1 MKISIPSS
9 RARAAALVIPLA
21 CAPLA
26 LAQTLAPS
34 ASQTPA
40 EFFKGRQ
47 LTLLVG
53 GGGGGSVDIY
63 GRLVARHIVRF
74 LPGDPIVVVRNLPA
88 AGGVQ
93 AYMTLGTTAP
103 RDGSLFSTSARGPL
117 TDPIL
122 SLKPAAYDP
131 RNFIWIGAMND
142 DSSVCF
148 TAPHSKVKTLA
159 QAREQGATMAST
171 GGLAESSKFP
181 TAINAIAGTKFKVI
195 TGYRGASETLLAVE
209 KGETDGRCTTVGSL
223 LATQP
228 HILKDKG
235 YNFLIQVGESKHPA
249 VPDTPLVS
257 DFAKTQADRQFLDL
271 IIKPLTVT
279 SSFVLPQGVPAERVQ
294 VWREAF
300 QKTIRDPQFIAEG
313 KKVGLD
319 ITPRTAQEV
328 TKIIHDLY
336 ALPPSVIDRARKIF
350 GYDSAKR

>member
-1 MKISIPSS
+1 MKTKLQIAP
-9 RARAAALVIPLA
+9 ALF
-21 CAPLA
+21 LA
-26 LAQTLAPS
+26 LCAGSVSAPAHGQS
-34 ASQTPA
+34 VE

-74 LPGDPIVVVRNLPA
+74 LPGEPVIIVRNLPA

-93 AYMTLGTTAP
+93 AFMTMGTTAP
-103 RDGSLFSTSARGPL
+103 RDGSMFTTSARGPI

-122 SLKPAAYDP
+122 STKPAAYDP
-131 RNFIWIGAMND
+131 RKFIWIGAMND

-148 TAPHSKVKTLA
+148 TASHSKIRTLQ
-159 QAREQGATMAST
+159 QAREIAATMAST
-171 GGLAESSKFP
+171 GALAESSKFP
-181 TAINAIAGTKFKVI
+181 LAINEIARTQFKVI

-209 KGETDGRCTTVGSL
+209 KGETDGRCTTIGSL

-228 HILKDKG
+228 HILKDPG
-235 YNFLIQVGESKHPA
+235 YRFLIQVGETKHPA
-249 VPDTPLVS
+249 VPDSPLVS
-257 DFAKTQADRQFLDL
+257 EFAKTDDDRRFLDL

-279 SSFVLPQGVPAERVQ
+279 SSFALPEGVPQDRVTI
-294 VWREAF
+294 WREAF
-300 QKTIRDPQFIAEG
+300 QKTIRDPQFVAEG

-328 TKIIHDLY
+328 TKVIEDLY
-336 ALPPSVIDRARKIF
+336 NLPPHVIARARTVF
-350 GYDSAKR
+350 GYNKSSR